1 MAKHPYKA
9 TNRKDYVKQMCRFLD
24 REEKTRLFSP
34 LTEWQ
39 SIIKSSGPQGPAVSQ
54 AAREEAFQHLIGCY
68 LPTPVRN
75 IFRTS
80 VSTLCT
86 ETTAIQLGRKPD
98 MCRLPCLSVQALY
111 GLPNFIDDLRRYF
124 LRGFEIRHTTCLPFD
139 TMNTWSRMRL
149 QLKDPQDTDVV
160 LSPYTIQALPPKRAG
175 ETVYS
180 GRYNFVMIRRSTAAN
195 HITDWGNFRIQG
207 NAVYPCLHPLLT
219 HSLS

>member
-39 SIIKSSGPQGPAVSQ
+39 LIIKSSGSQGSAGSQ
-54 AAREEAFQHLIGCY
+54 AAREEAFQRLIGCY

-75 IFRTS
+75 IFRTTM
-80 VSTLCT
+80 STLCT
-86 ETTAIQLGRKPD
+86 ETTAIQLGQKPD
-98 MCRLPCLSVQALY
+98 IRGLPCLEVQTLY
-111 GLPNFIDDLRRYF
+111 ELPNFVKDLRRYF
-124 LRGFEIRHTTCLPFD
+124 LRDFEMWQTTYLPFD
-139 TMNTWSRMRL
+139 TMKTWSKMRL

-160 LSPYTIQALPPKRAG
+160 LSPYTIQALPPKRIG

-180 GRYNFVMIRRSTAAN
+180 GRYNFVLIRRSTAVDR
-195 HITDWGNFRIQG
+195 ISDWGNFGIQG
-207 NAVYPCLHPLLT
+207 NAVYLCLHPLLI
-219 HSLS
+219 HLLS